1 METVLA
7 TARTAAE
14 RAQLRDDLLA
24 QLPWDTPDG
33 EMDWAFASQAAEAP
47 GGLAVQVT
55 CWLRRVQLPVAGM
68 LLVTGV
74 LQALTVS

>member
-1 METVLA
+1 MA
-7 TARTAAE
+7 IARTAAE

-24 QLPWDTPDG
+24 QLPWDTPAG
-33 EMDWAFASQAAEAP
+33 EIDHAFASQAAAAP
-47 GGLAVQVT
+47 GGLAEQMT

-74 LQALTVS
+74 LQALTGG